1 MDPTLRILTDGR
13 SPKEGPTIIR
23 GDFGTTSW
31 LEWMPMKREDEIRKA
46 AYDILGTKGLEELH
60 ARTVAKMV
68 KINHATVHYYF
79 PTREDLIIAV
89 AEYALHQLIRDRMQ
103 FQHSAKT
110 PREKLEAEIALA
122 EAYCRPQSRFI
133 KVLGG
138 LYVAGV
144 AMPKVKTKVGA
155 IWAEWRSL
163 VAEQV
168 KTSGNAIAA
177 TSPYRD
183 ADLLLATLFGLGLAS
198 HMLEGKFNAQERL
211 DVVFGSM
218 FKR

>member
-1 MDPTLRILTDGR
+1 V
-13 SPKEGPTIIR
+13 
-23 GDFGTTSW
+23 
-31 LEWMPMKREDEIRKA
+31 KREDEIRKA

-60 ARTVAKMV
+60 ARTVAKAIG
-68 KINHATVHYYF
+68 INHATVHYYF
-79 PTREDLIIAV
+79 PTRDDLIIAV
-89 AEYALHQLIRDRMQ
+89 AEYALHQLIRDRLQ
-103 FQHSAKT
+103 FQHSART

-122 EAYCRPQSRFI
+122 EAYCRTQSRFI

-144 AMPKVKTKVGA
+144 ASPKVKQKVAA

-168 KTSGNAIAA
+168 QSSGNAIAA
-177 TSPYRD
+177 NSPYRD
-183 ADLLLATLFGLGLAS
+183 PDLLLSTLFGLGLAS
-198 HMLEGKFNAQERL
+198 HMLDGKFNPQQRL
-211 DVVFGSM
+211 DLVFTSM